1 MVLSVASLSPLA
13 SFGFQKGDNN
23 EIGVSLVTYTAKQR
37 ASIKWLLS
45 KAFNNKV
52 PENIREPFYKDHEN
66 QEHLKPQIV
75 GGLANAEIYC
85 RALANIYSD
94 PNYHNLNHWAILQ
107 TLSRKGS
114 YAEPL
119 DGSQL
124 TETTLI
130 QTNPLRMGAH
140 MTVIES
146 IMLLYAR
153 EVVTGDRVLAA
164 VQRFGHGRPSTPASA
179 APATHEQGVLLWAQH
194 ACDALRERVV
204 REVAGESPMAN
215 GGDGDRLK
223 PPDFPTCRDLKDL
236 CDGVGLAAIVA
247 YYCPD
252 ELHWA
257 EIRVSPVP
265 SVQDSLHNLRL
276 VRDFCQR
283 CLPAFIFHLQPEDV
297 TYLRESMKLNLVV
310 FLADLFNVMEI
321 HPASCVRDKISSEG
335 FPARNAHGVVHKR
348 NLLQPVVT
356 PIPDLRSG
364 LDDPAS
370 PVAFQALKTPTHVP
384 LKKSSSL
391 QQSQQTLASEFS
403 EDSLRRGSDESF
415 VVHRGR
421 GIPTLRSVVNEEP
434 LMPARLKVSKEKQNN
449 DSKADERGEIAAGKP
464 SNWDEHRKTSFAGRR
479 SRRNS
484 TTDDSQLTIENF
496 GGSQDN
502 LNFIGRNPD
511 KEMTVHVGRKISAPS
526 FPTPIE
532 NNPVRSSLQDARGSF
547 QLGYDNGC
555 EEKQDDGSEK
565 IQRIKRQMSSDDI
578 TLKSRFDKEAVIKD
592 LVDGD
597 AGNRMSFADLG
608 KTKMIGE
615 NKGIHLV
622 YMNDREEYPPKS
634 SFLNKLGNTNGNAPA
649 AEKKTSFATL
659 PNTTTWQQQVN
670 NIQTQESPSNG
681 AENGGPSNVM
691 ASQLNDIRL
700 KLEEK
705 RRHIE
710 SEKRRMEVAMN
721 KQRQKVGKA
730 AFLQAVVKGRGNFVK
745 SPPNDAAESATDSA
759 EGGSS
764 EKTPSPCPPEPV
776 PTPKPQR
783 PFTLQE
789 ITDDAT
795 TVEKKW
801 LDDTQPFVETRRTPD
816 LENMD
821 LEQYQ
826 QSMAQMNSSLSDI
839 QSDIQRLAA
848 QQTQMQTQHQQK
860 IIAEQQKQIL
870 QLQQQQ
876 QQLHTMQRQPSHPPQ
891 QQDYYHPIKY
901 MQQTFGQPLQTSLSA
916 PHVPQSLYSQPK
928 QVDPSQ
934 FFLHDSS
941 PAPPPTTQR
950 RTWGQVQQPPTAHM
964 PPAPDLYQPQQP
976 ELRTWGKPQPIQSES
991 TPGGFVLHH
1000 TMDRFQDRQDRYH
1013 ESPVRHT
1020 DNRYQNGDHDRTLNH
1035 SNSFTLS
1042 QRHHDQSQYNTS
1054 HSTPS
1059 ASPQHRNVHRQISQL
1074 LDDASTSKRQTSPV
1088 NLQQIDAAPARERK
1102 ISVTHA
1108 PVAAPPVDDMEPQN
1122 ISFIG
1127 NNEDAAL
1134 SESLSRL
1141 NITSGSRTYRI
1152 PSPTRPL
1159 ISRMSPFQQSPSPP
1173 IMESIP
1179 QADVSSLDNDP
1190 SAQKGFYISF
1200 DDDQPKRPKPPLR
1213 GKRMSPK
1220 KERSYV
1226 ETAEEGVDRREAQMR
1241 FDKKKQLERELEE
1254 ERHRREE
1261 QERSEWLIQQE
1272 KDRVRLDREASRER
1286 QRVAAASAII
1296 IGNELSNPDPD
1307 LIDERE
1313 KKKERIMMLSLQR
1326 RQQQEEA
1333 KARKETEAQRR
1344 REMEKA
1350 KEEEKLRRKEEQAAR
1365 RAAILEQYKLKKAIE
1380 EAERDGKTLDKQDLM
1395 SLKPAPKMRPKG
1407 STRPRPKTIHIDS
1420 GSVQL
1425 AEGMSRSR
1433 GTKGSTSNLT
1443 AYTPSSMKR
1452 DYYRGSQDSLADRSM
1467 SNNMLY
1473 KDSPDDSHGM
1483 SPCHSANQ
1491 TLGRRSSYKTSRD
1504 PSPAQVRGRSKISTY
1519 QNFKGRK
1526 SSSLMNLYGSSTDQD
1541 SLAYRFG
1548 DTDSGL
1554 GRATPPR
1561 RAPSPGMGLRHLPSP
1576 SGPGSLPGLM
1586 SRGRRVFDDGSSD
1599 ISSTPS
1605 SMMDYTG
1612 PRLYKQPATKSN
1624 RSIML
1629 NAVEYCVFPGVVN
1642 REAKK
1647 RVLEEINRSESKHF
1661 LILFRDAGCQFRALY
1676 SYCPDTEAVTKLY
1689 GTGPKQ
1695 VNDKMFDKFFKYNSG
1710 GKCFSQVHTKHLTVT
1725 IDAFTIHNSLWQGKK
1740 VNLPNKK
1747 DMALVV

>member
-1 MVLSVASLSPLA
+1 MWSAISKIFTKNSSSGEVPSGEQEPPDEMDRGERRSYTEADD
-13 SFGFQKGDNN
+13 SFSSKQ
-23 EIGVSLVTYTAKQR
+23 AKQR
-37 ASIKWLLS
+37 GSIKWLLS

-52 PENIREPFYKDHEN
+52 PENIREPFYKDHED
-66 QEHLKPQIV
+66 QQHLKPQIA
-75 GGLANAEIYC
+75 GALANAEIYC

-94 PNYHNLNHWAILQ
+94 PNYHNLNHMLILQ
-107 TLSRKGS
+107 TLARKN
-114 YAEPL
+114 AFAQEPS

-130 QTNPLRMGAH
+130 QTNPLRMSAH
-140 MTVIES
+140 MAVIEA

-153 EVVTGDRVLAA
+153 EVITGDRVLAA
-164 VQRFGHGRPSTPASA
+164 VNRFSHGRAPPPQPPSG
-179 APATHEQGVLLWAQH
+179 HEQGALLWIQH
-194 ACDALRERVV
+194 ACDALKERIQQ
-204 REVAGESPMAN
+204 ESGGVMAN

-223 PPDFPTCRDLKDL
+223 PPDFTQSHSLGNL
-236 CDGVGLAAIVA
+236 CDGVGLAALVA

-252 ELHWA
+252 ELHWTD
-257 EIRVSPVP
+257 IRISPVP
-265 SVQDSLHNLRL
+265 SVQDSVNNLRL
-276 VRDFCQR
+276 VRDFCAR
-283 CLPAFIFHLQPEDV
+283 SLPASIFHLQPEDI
-297 TYLRESMKLNLVV
+297 TYLRDSMKLNLTV
-310 FLADLFNVMEI
+310 FLADLFNIMEI
-321 HPASCVRDKISSEG
+321 HPISCVRDKFSSEG
-335 FPARNAHGVVHKR
+335 FAARNEHGVVHKR
-348 NLLQPVVT
+348 NLLQPVMT

-364 LDDPAS
+364 LDDSTA
-370 PVAFQALKTPTHVP
+370 VTAFQVSKIPSHLP

-415 VVHRGR
+415 VVHKGR
-421 GIPTLRSVVNEEP
+421 NIPTLRSVLTEEP
-434 LMPARLKVSKEKQNN
+434 LIPAKLKVNKEKQNN
-449 DSKADERGEIAAGKP
+449 DSKADERGEVPAGKP
-464 SNWDEHRKTSFAGRR
+464 SNWEEHKKTSFAGRR

-484 TTDDSQLTIENF
+484 TTDESQLTIENF

-511 KEMTVHVGRKISAPS
+511 KELTIHVGRKVSAPS
-526 FPTPIE
+526 FPTPID
-532 NNPVRSSLQDARGSF
+532 NAPVRSTLQDARGSF

-565 IQRIKRQMSSDDI
+565 GRLKRQMSSDDI
-578 TLKSRFDKEAVIKD
+578 TLKKFQDRGLIKD
-592 LVDGD
+592 LVDGEV
-597 AGNRMSFADLG
+597 ANRMSFADLG
-608 KTKMIGE
+608 KQKILGD

-622 YMNDREEYPPKS
+622 YMNDRDEYPSKPGI
-634 SFLNKLGNTNGNAPA
+634 LNRMGSTNGST
-649 AEKKTSFATL
+649 EKRTSFATL
-659 PNTTTWQQQVN
+659 PNQTTWQQVGNVQPQDEGTN
-670 NIQTQESPSNG
+670 GSES
-681 AENGGPSNVM
+681 GGPSNIM
-691 ASQLNDIRL
+691 ASQLSDVRL

-710 SEKRRMEVAMN
+710 SEKRRMEMAMN

-730 AFLQAVVKGRGNFVK
+730 AFLQAVSKLPELRRGNLLK
-745 SPPNDAAESATDSA
+745 SNDAAESPKDSA
-759 EGGSS
+759 AEQP
-764 EKTPSPCPPEPV
+764 EKSPSPSPASV

-789 ITDDAT
+789 ISDSASTA
-795 TVEKKW
+795 EKRW
-801 LDDTQPFVETRRTPD
+801 LEEPFVEPRRTPD

-826 QSMAQMNSSLSDI
+826 QSLAHMNSSLSGI

-848 QQTQMQTQHQQK
+848 QQNQIQTQQQQK
-860 IIAEQQKQIL
+860 LIAEQQRQIVE
-870 QLQQQQ
+870 LQQQQ
-876 QQLHTMQRQPSHPPQ
+876 QQLQSLQRPPPLAQFYPSQKYQPS
-891 QQDYYHPIKY
+891 YAS
-901 MQQTFGQPLQTSLSA
+901 PLHSSMSA
-916 PHVPQSLYSQPK
+916 PHVPQVLFAQP
-928 QVDPSQ
+928 QAEQQ
-934 FFLHDSS
+934 FFLHDNP
-941 PAPPPTTQR
+941 PAPVATPPR
-950 RTWGQVQQPPTAHM
+950 RTWGQPAQPVQVVAETFAPT
-964 PPAPDLYQPQQP
+964 QP
-976 ELRTWGKPQPIQSES
+976 ELRTWSKPQSVES
-991 TPGGFVLHH
+991 SPAGFVLHH
-1000 TMDRFQDRQDRYH
+1000 TSDRLSDRFHEPTLRQ
-1013 ESPVRHT
+1013 T
-1020 DNRYQNGDHDRTLNH
+1020 DNRFQNGDPGRTLNH

-1042 QRHHDQSQYNTS
+1042 QRHLEQTQYGTS

-1059 ASPQHRNVHRQISQL
+1059 ASPQHRANVHRQISQL
-1074 LDDASTSKRQTSPV
+1074 LDDATTTKRQPSPV
-1088 NLQQIDAAPARERK
+1088 SLQSIDVAPQERERK
-1102 ISVTHA
+1102 VSVTHA
-1108 PVAAPPVDDMEPQN
+1108 PVAAPSADDMEPQN

-1127 NNEDAAL
+1127 SNEDVAL
-1134 SESLSRL
+1134 TESLSKL

-1159 ISRMSPFQQSPSPP
+1159 KARGSPFQPSLSPP
-1173 IMESIP
+1173 VVEP
-1179 QADVSSLDNDP
+1179 ATLTQVSSLDGDP
-1190 SAQKGFYISF
+1190 NAEKGFYITF
-1200 DDDQPKRPKPPLR
+1200 DDEPPKRPKPALR
-1213 GKRMSPK
+1213 SKRNSPK

-1226 ETAEEGVDRREAQMR
+1226 ESPEEATERREAQLRM
-1241 FDKKKQLERELEE
+1241 DKKKQLEQDLEE
-1254 ERHRREE
+1254 ERGRKE
-1261 QERSEWLIQQE
+1261 QEFLIQQQ
-1272 KDRVRLDREASRER
+1272 KDKLKARREASQER
-1286 QRVAAASAII
+1286 QKVVAASALV
-1296 IGNELSNPDPD
+1296 IGDQSDADPD

-1313 KKKERIMMLSLQR
+1313 KRKEKIMMLSLQR

-1333 KARKETEAQRR
+1333 KARKEAEAQRR
-1344 REMEKA
+1344 KEIEKE
-1350 KEEEKLRRKEEQAAR
+1350 KEEEKARRKEEQIAR
-1365 RAAILEQYKLKKAIE
+1365 RTAILEQYKLKKAIE
-1380 EAERDGKTLDKQDLM
+1380 EAEREGKTIDKQDLM
-1395 SLKPAPKMRPKG
+1395 FLKPTPKMRPKG
-1407 STRPRPKTIHIDS
+1407 PARPRPKTIHIDS

-1425 AEGMSRSR
+1425 AEGMSSR
-1433 GTKGSTSNLT
+1433 GRKGSTSNLT
-1443 AYTPSSMKR
+1443 GKSYAPSSMKR
-1452 DYYRGSQDSLADRSM
+1452 DYYRGSQDSLADRSLS
-1467 SNNMLY
+1467 SNLLY

-1504 PSPAQVRGRSKISTY
+1504 PSPAQARGRSKISTY

-1526 SSSLMNLYGSSTDQD
+1526 SSSMMNLYGSSTDQD
-1541 SLAYRFG
+1541 SIAYRFG

-1586 SRGRRVFDDGSSD
+1586 TKGRRVFDDGSSD

-1605 SMMDYTG
+1605 SMVDYNG

-1676 SYCPDTEAVTKLY
+1676 SYCPDTEMVAKLY